1 MIRPKPIIMN
11 DPAEANR
18 MIRMIQ
24 PKPIITNDPAEAYRM
39 SRMIQPKP
47 IIIRFMARGD
57 GKPPF
62 TKTERFAM
70 TPRGIAKRISSHGRQ
85 IRNENRD
92 NRKPTHRGRHSASAF
107 VVTVN
112 ALNAPCSSSE
122 TCSCAFS
129 IERTIAQL
137 PRSRD
142 PRMSNSCYLG
152 WHTAATHTNNHKRN
166 VVNG

>member
-1 MIRPKPIIMN
+1 
-11 DPAEANR
+11 
-18 MIRMIQ
+18 MIQ
-24 PKPIITNDPAEAYRM
+24 PKPIIIQIMTRGDGKPPFPTRITAEAYRM
-39 SRMIQPKP
+39 SRMIQPKL
-47 IIIRFMARGD
+47 IIIRFKARGG

-70 TPRGIAKRISSHGRQ
+70 TPRGIAKRIPSHGRQ

-107 VVTVN
+107 VVTVH

-129 IERTIAQL
+129 NERTIA
-137 PRSRD
+137 PYRGHETRI
-142 PRMSNSCYLG
+142 
-152 WHTAATHTNNHKRN
+152 
-166 VVNG
+166 

>member
-1 MIRPKPIIMN
+1 MARGGGRPPLPTRFSHTGDSRSLSYEPN
-11 DPAEANR
+11 DPAEAYRIIN
-18 MIRMIQ
+18 MIQ
-24 PKPIITNDPAEAYRM
+24 PKLIITNDPAEAYRM

-107 VVTVN
+107 VVTV
-112 ALNAPCSSSE
+112 
-122 TCSCAFS
+122 T
-129 IERTIAQL
+129 R
-137 PRSRD
+137 
-142 PRMSNSCYLG
+142 
-152 WHTAATHTNNHKRN
+152 
-166 VVNG
+166 